1 MIISH
6 TLNRARTRW
15 IAMLYG
21 LLASLGTMQALAAVP
36 VEGRD
41 YIRLE
46 QVQPTSDPGKVVVT
60 EFFSYQCPHCYS
72 FSQPFAAWTRT
83 QPADVLVERVGIS
96 VGHQAWE
103 PAARTWWV
111 FNAMNAVPRLDGQ
124 LFDAIHRQRLN
135 LGTEKELTKWVGT
148 QGADAAQFAS
158 LFNSFGVDAQ
168 YRNGEAKSRSYRVP
182 SIPAIAVDG
191 RYLVA
196 IKDGTD
202 FRPQLA
208 IVSELIA
215 RARKEKGGK

>member
-1 MIISH
+1 MDHFH
-6 TLNRARTRW
+6 TLNRMRARW
-15 IAMLYG
+15 AAMLLG
-21 LLASLGTMQALAAVP
+21 LLVSLGMLQALAAAP
-36 VEGRD
+36 IAGRD

-46 QVQPTSDPGKVVVT
+46 QVQPTSDPKKIVVT

-96 VGHQAWE
+96 VGHPAWE
-103 PAARTWWV
+103 PAARAWWV
-111 FNAMNAVPRLDGQ
+111 FNAMNAVVKLDDR

-135 LGTEKELTKWVGT
+135 LGTEKELTQWVGT
-148 QGADAAQFAS
+148 QGVDATQFAS
-158 LFNSFGVDAQ
+158 LYRSFGVDTL
-168 YRNGEAKSRSYRVP
+168 YRNAEAKSRSYRVP

-196 IKDGTD
+196 IRDGTD

-208 IVSELIA
+208 VVDELIA
-215 RARKEKGGK
+215 MARKEKGGK